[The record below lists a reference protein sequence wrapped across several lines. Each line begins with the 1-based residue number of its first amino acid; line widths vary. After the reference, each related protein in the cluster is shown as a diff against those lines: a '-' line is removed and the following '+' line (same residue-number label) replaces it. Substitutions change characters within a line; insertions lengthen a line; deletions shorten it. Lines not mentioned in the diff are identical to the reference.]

1 MSDRLR
7 ASLDPLLR
15 WETGLALVVVII
27 GIAGASVSSEFFTS
41 NNIFNLGLSYGE
53 IAIMTLPMTLI
64 VISGEIDL
72 SVASILGMSSALL
85 GFLWARHWPMLGI
98 FLLVAVVGLAAGAI
112 NGLLVTRLGL
122 PSLAVTI
129 GTLAVYRG
137 IATIL
142 LGPNTVANFPVTYT
156 NLGVNAFP
164 FTGNDLTYSAA
175 IFIVLAIVFG
185 VVLHATPFGR
195 SVYAMGA
202 SVEAAQFA
210 GIRVKRN
217 KTLLFMTSGLVC
229 ALAGVLLTFRL
240 NTAVQNNGLGLELAV
255 VAIVLLGGVSIF
267 GGKGTVIGVVLGVL
281 AFAGIQNALFLTNF
295 NQEAAGIVTGALLL
309 LSVFGRNAASFSS
322 RLRAWRPPALGGVAG
337 SGPALAGDPGTRP
350 RSHPPD
356 RGARS
361 GPRSPPSESASFS
374 EPKIERI
381 QHMQLR
387 QTAGLAVPLVMASVL
402 LAACSSSGSSSTAT
416 SGASSSSS
424 ASSSGAAGLKTGLK
438 VFVIPKNLGNNYFTT
453 ADSAKTGG
461 AIAALS
467 ALGETGTETS
477 GTAATPASQI
487 PAIQAAISKGANAL
501 IVSATD
507 PTALCPTLNA
517 AMKRGITVVTYDSDA
532 PTCRDLFINQA
543 STAQIGTSEVDV
555 LAKQL
560 KQTGDI
566 AIVSAT
572 ASATNQNA
580 WIGYMKQEL
589 KKYPKMKLVST
600 VYGNDDP
607 TTATQV
613 TQGLLQQYPNLM
625 GIISPTTVGIAAAA
639 AVLDTPKYRGKI
651 ALTGLGTPDSLKKYV
666 SDGTIKEFVLW
677 KPNDLGYLAA
687 YAAVQIASGK
697 LNGSQGQTFTAGK
710 LGSYTVGA
718 DKTVLL
724 GPPFVFTPANIGQ
737 FNF

>member
-7 ASLDPLLR
+7 ISLGPLLR

-27 GIAGASVSSEFFTS
+27 GVVGASVSSEFFTS

-85 GFLWARHWPMLGI
+85 GYLWARGWPMIGI
-98 FLLVAVVGLAAGAI
+98 FGLVAVVGLAAGAV
-112 NGLLVTRLGL
+112 NGLLITRLGL

-142 LGPNTVANFPVTYT
+142 LGPATVADFPTTYT
-156 NLGVNAFP
+156 NLGVNAVP
-164 FTGNDLTYSAA
+164 FTGNDITYSTAV
-175 IFIVLAIVFG
+175 FVVLAIIFG

-202 SVEAAQFA
+202 SAEAAQFA
-210 GIRVKRN
+210 GIRVKRI
-217 KTLLFMTSGLVC
+217 KTVLFMTSGLVC
-229 ALAGVLLTFRL
+229 ALAGVLLT
-240 NTAVQNNGLGLELAV
+240 
-255 VAIVLLGGVSIF
+255 
-267 GGKGTVIGVVLGVL
+267 
-281 AFAGIQNALFLTNF
+281 
-295 NQEAAGIVTGALLL
+295 
-309 LSVFGRNAASFSS
+309 SVP
-322 RLRAWRPPALGGVAG
+322 L
-337 SGPALAGDPGTRP
+337 ALA
-350 RSHPPD
+350 S
-356 RGARS
+356 
-361 GPRSPPSESASFS
+361 
-374 EPKIERI
+374 I
-381 QHMQLR
+381 
-387 QTAGLAVPLVMASVL
+387 L
-402 LAACSSSGSSSTAT
+402 LAACSSSGSSSPPSGT
-416 SGASSSSS
+416 SSSAASSSSATSS
-424 ASSSGAAGLKTGLK
+424 AAAGLKTGLK

-453 ADSAKTGG
+453 ADSANSGG
-461 AIAALS
+461 AIAALQ

-517 AMKRGITVVTYDSDA
+517 AMKRGVTVVTYDSDA
-532 PTCRDLFINQA
+532 PTCRNLFINQA
-543 STAQIGTSEVDV
+543 STAQIGTSEVDL
-555 LAKQL
+555 LAKEIND
-560 KQTGDI
+560 TGDI
-566 AIVSAT
+566 AIVSAA

-589 KKYPKMKLVST
+589 AKYSKMKLVAT

-613 TQGLLQQYPNLM
+613 TQGLLEQYPNLK

-639 AVLDTPKYRGKI
+639 AVLDSAKYRGKI

-666 SDGTIKEFVLW
+666 SDGTIKSFELW
-677 KPNDLGYLAA
+677 NPANLGYLAG
-687 YAAVQIASGK
+687 YAAVEVASGK
-697 LNGSQGQTFTAGK
+697 INGTAGQTFTAGK
-710 LGSYTVGA
+710 LGSFTVGA

-724 GPPFVFTPANIGQ
+724 GPPFVFTAANIGQ